1 MEDPNSIE
9 AWGMARFGFAVDEL
23 VQREIN
29 KPTAIQNSGGYGVG
43 EDGRMY
49 MLGQPAQ
56 SATAPRQPV
65 NMTFLLLVLAG
76 VYLATQG

>member
-1 MEDPNSIE
+1 MDEPNNYE
-9 AWGMARFGFAVDEL
+9 AWGLARLGFAVDEL

-56 SATAPRQPV
+56 SASLPRQPV
-65 NMTFLLLVLAG
+65 NLPFLLLVLAA
-76 VYLATQG
+76 VYLATK